1 MPEGPEVKSMVLQLN
16 KFLSGKTLHQIVLH
30 SGRYSKKSPDNFNDF
45 ILSLPLKILE
55 VKNKGK
61 FIWFQFEGAWTMW
74 NTLGMTGG
82 WNLEKS
88 KHSHYEFIL
97 EDGKIIWFNDIRNFG
112 TLKFCSDEAE
122 FKKKIDKLGPDVL
135 EQDFT
140 LDIFKKIMSKEKIKE
155 RTIPEIFMN
164 QSHLSGIGNYLKS
177 EILYQSK
184 ISPLRKLRDLSE
196 EDIEILYKNIVTI
209 SNNSL
214 KAGGATIRNYS
225 NINDEKGKYVFS
237 FKVYQQKKDPNGFE
251 VLRIETKDKRTTHW
265 VKEVQ
270 I

>member
-16 KFLSGKTLHQIVLH
+16 KFLSGKTLHQIILH

-45 ILSLPLKILE
+45 IKTLPLKIIE
-55 VKNKGK
+55 VRNKGK
-61 FIWFQFEGAWTMW
+61 FIWFQFEGGWTMW

-82 WNLEKS
+82 WNLSKS

-97 EDGKIIWFNDIRNFG
+97 ENGETIWFNDMRNFG
-112 TLKFCSDEAE
+112 TIKFCSDETE

-135 EQDFT
+135 ESDFT
-140 LDIFKKIMSKEKIKE
+140 LEVFSKIMTKKKNLDK
-155 RTIPEIFMN
+155 TIPEIFMN

-177 EILYQSK
+177 EILYESK
-184 ISPLRKLRDLSE
+184 ISPHRKLDSLSE
-196 EDIEILYKNIVTI
+196 NDLEVLFKNIVKI

-225 NINDEKGKYVFS
+225 NIDDETGKYVFQ
-237 FKVYQQKKDPNGFE
+237 FKVYQQKKDPNGFI
-251 VLRIETKDKRTTHW
+251 VKRIETKDKRTTHW
-265 VKEVQ
+265 VEEVQ

>member
-45 ILSLPLKILE
+45 IKILPLKILE
-55 VKNKGK
+55 VRNKGK
-61 FIWFQFEGAWTMW
+61 FIWFQFEGGWTMW

-82 WNLEKS
+82 WNLSKS

-97 EDGKIIWFNDIRNFG
+97 GNGESIWFNDMRNFG
-112 TLKFCSDEAE
+112 TIKFCSNDND
-122 FKKKIDKLGPDVL
+122 FRKKIGSLGPDVL
-135 EQDFT
+135 EPEFT
-140 LDIFKKIMSKEKIKE
+140 LDVFTKIMTQVKLKDK
-155 RTIPEIFMN
+155 TIPEIFMN
-164 QSHLSGIGNYLKS
+164 QKYLSGIGNYLKS
-177 EILYQSK
+177 EILYESK
-184 ISPLRKLRDLSE
+184 ISPLRTLEFLSQKDL
-196 EDIEILYKNIVTI
+196 EILFKNIVKI

-225 NINDEKGKYVFS
+225 NIDDETGKYVFQ
-237 FKVYQQKKDPNGFE
+237 FKVYQQKKDPYGFN
-251 VLRIETKDKRTTHW
+251 VIKIETKDKRTTHW

-270 I
+270 N